1 MRADADRGTHSNI
14 NNILKQRKGQLIMFN
29 GLLTNK
35 ITLADGTELEGKYVV
50 ITNGFVCVYDAPG
63 DTHYFYYSASMIK
76 TIEIGEAE
84 EEPEEITEG

>member
-1 MRADADRGTHSNI
+1 MVYRLVPNKMVQADVA
-14 NNILKQRKGQLIMFN
+14 
-29 GLLTNK
+29 
-35 ITLADGTELEGKYVV
+35 ELEVKDVV